1 MRENKKNKP
10 IIIRPLTIKDLSR
23 VVAIQEAV
31 TKTKVSPPRRA
42 FLKAHIQKES
52 SVCLVALAEGEVVGY
67 IISEILTNS
76 FGLDEGGWIQN
87 FGVLPKYMGQ
97 GIGRTLAWNLFKTY
111 RKRKID
117 EIYTAV
123 RWDSVDLL
131 SFFKSIGFD
140 RSNFINLYKKLE

>member
-1 MRENKKNKP
+1 MKGKSQGKA
-10 IIIRPLTIKDLSR
+10 IKIRRLAAKDLPR
-23 VVAIQEAV
+23 VAAIQEAV
-31 TKTKVSPPRRA
+31 TKTKVSPSKRA
-42 FLKAHIQKES
+42 FLKNHIQKES
-52 SVCLVALAEGEVVGY
+52 SVCLVAQIEGEVVGY

-76 FGLDEGGWIQN
+76 FGLDQGGWIQN

-97 GIGRTLAWNLFKTY
+97 GIGRTLAMNLFELF
-111 RKRKID
+111 RKKKID